1 MPCLNAL
8 TPLLALACRN
18 PTQQSIHAVHIA
30 WKPHCCLRYV
40 CLLHGRTALRCD
52 VLACLLACLVHH
64 SGALVCDVLV
74 LPIHSAALA
83 FVAQVSCS
91 GSLQARAVKNQ
102 EFNSVPPCESR
113 GFLPYLGARRSLTF
127 A

>member
-8 TPLLALACRN
+8 TPFLALACRN
-18 PTQQSIHAVHIA
+18 PTQQSIHAVDIA
-30 WKPHCCLRYV
+30 WKPHCWLRYV
-40 CLLHGRTALRCD
+40 CLLHWQTSLLCD
-52 VLACLLACLVHH
+52 VLACLLARCIH

-74 LPIHSAALA
+74 FPIHSAALA
-83 FVAQVSCS
+83 CDVVISCS